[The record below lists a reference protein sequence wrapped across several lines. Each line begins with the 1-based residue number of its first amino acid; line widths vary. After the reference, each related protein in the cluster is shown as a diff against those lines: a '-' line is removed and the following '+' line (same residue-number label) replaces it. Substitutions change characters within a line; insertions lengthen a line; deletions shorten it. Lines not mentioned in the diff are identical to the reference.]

1 MKKRLI
7 ALLLAFLM
15 ISVWGSCAKKQP
27 SENPPDENSDPS
39 DRNESADGERNVIPP
54 NYGTFYTDENG
65 RRQNDLIR
73 IEIAKEN
80 LTAPLTEIPY
90 KLYNSSSYLMDS
102 RNIYTDLEVKRDGEW
117 VKAPGKDT
125 STRVRLDIWAY
136 DSTPVWE
143 RRMKLGDKQEYA
155 VLEAGEYRLI
165 VTVLLWVDGKDAVVR
180 PTVEFTV
187 TAPVE

>member
-1 MKKRLI
+1 MKKRLM
-7 ALLLAFLM
+7 ALLLAILTVYMFSACNKQTPVDDPAKNEGEPPKM
-15 ISVWGSCAKKQP
+15 QISK
-27 SENPPDENSDPS
+27 
-39 DRNESADGERNVIPP
+39 
-54 NYGTFYTDENG
+54 NYGTFYTDEDG

-73 IEIAKEN
+73 IEITKEN

-143 RRMKLGDKQEYA
+143 RSMKLGDKQEYA

-165 VTVLLWVDGKDAVVR
+165 VTVLLWVDGKDAAVR

>member
-1 MKKRLI
+1 MKKRLM
-7 ALLLAFLM
+7 ALLLAILTMCMFLAC
-15 ISVWGSCAKKQP
+15 GEQTPAEDPPKNEEGTAAKTP
-27 SENPPDENSDPS
+27 T
-39 DRNESADGERNVIPP
+39 
-54 NYGTFYTDENG
+54 YGTFYTDENG

-73 IEIAKEN
+73 IEIASES
-80 LTAPLTEIPY
+80 LGAPVTEIPY
-90 KLYNSSSYLMDS
+90 KLYNSSSYLMDR
-102 RNIYTDLEVKRDGEW
+102 RNIYSDLEVKRDGEW

-143 RRMKLGDKQEYA
+143 RSMKLGDKQVYA

-165 VTVLLWVDGKDAVVR
+165 VTVLLWVDGKELSVS

-187 TAPVE
+187 AASAE